1 MDRRLNTST
10 VLRPSDDDDDDDEG
24 YRGMASDETMDDA
37 PRASDE
43 AREPL
48 LKRVGASVEGTS
60 LMNHRLMKNPK
71 FRALLVESVRG
82 TRRDAT
88 RRDGELARAETDLG
102 RDDDDE
108 RTVDGVDDVFVHG
121 ETNRGTGG
129 AGAEHAE
136 RLR

>member
-1 MDRRLNTST
+1 MKSRRVEPRGVDRRYETKLKASIASRIDRSMDRRLNTSDDDRHT
-10 VLRPSDDDDDDDEG
+10 SDDDDDDDEG

-60 LMNHRLMKNPK
+60 MMNHRLMKNPK

-88 RRDGELARAETDLG
+88 RRDATVNSHAR
-102 RDDDDE
+102 
-108 RTVDGVDDVFVHG
+108 
-121 ETNRGTGG
+121 
-129 AGAEHAE
+129 
-136 RLR
+136 RLT

>member
-1 MDRRLNTST
+1 MKRNSKRRSHRASIDRWIDGST
-10 VLRPSDDDDDDDEG
+10 PRMTTTTTRHTSDDDDDDDEG

-60 LMNHRLMKNPK
+60 MMNHRLMKNPK

-88 RRDGELARAETDLG
+88 RRDATVNSHAR
-102 RDDDDE
+102 
-108 RTVDGVDDVFVHG
+108 
-121 ETNRGTGG
+121 
-129 AGAEHAE
+129 
-136 RLR
+136 RLT

>member
-1 MDRRLNTST
+1 
-10 VLRPSDDDDDDDEG
+10 
-24 YRGMASDETMDDA
+24 MASDETMDDA
-37 PRASDE
+37 PGASDE

-88 RRDGELARAETDLG
+88 VNSHARRLT
-102 RDDDDE
+102 
-108 RTVDGVDDVFVHG
+108 
-121 ETNRGTGG
+121 
-129 AGAEHAE
+129 
-136 RLR
+136 

>member
-1 MDRRLNTST
+1 MKSRRVEPRGVDRRYETKLKASIASRIDRSMDRRLNTST

-88 RRDGELARAETDLG
+88 RRDATVNSHAR
-102 RDDDDE
+102 
-108 RTVDGVDDVFVHG
+108 
-121 ETNRGTGG
+121 
-129 AGAEHAE
+129 
-136 RLR
+136 RLT

>member
-1 MDRRLNTST
+1 MKSRRVEPRGVDRRYETKLKASIASRIDRSMDRRLNTLT
-10 VLRPSDDDDDDDEG
+10 TRHTSDDDDDDDEG

-88 RRDGELARAETDLG
+88 RRDATVNSHAR
-102 RDDDDE
+102 
-108 RTVDGVDDVFVHG
+108 
-121 ETNRGTGG
+121 
-129 AGAEHAE
+129 
-136 RLR
+136 RLT

>member
-1 MDRRLNTST
+1 MKRNSKRRSHRASIDRWIDGST
-10 VLRPSDDDDDDDEG
+10 PFIYSSDDDDDDDEG

-37 PRASDE
+37 PGASDE

-48 LKRVGASVEGTS
+48 LKRVGATVEGTS

-88 RRDGELARAETDLG
+88 RRDATVNSHAR
-102 RDDDDE
+102 
-108 RTVDGVDDVFVHG
+108 
-121 ETNRGTGG
+121 
-129 AGAEHAE
+129 
-136 RLR
+136 RLT

>member
-1 MDRRLNTST
+1 MKRNSKRRSHRASIDRWIDGSTPRSSSSSHTSDDDGST
-10 VLRPSDDDDDDDEG
+10 PRTWTRHTSDDDDDDDDEG

-60 LMNHRLMKNPK
+60 MMNHRLMKNPK

-88 RRDGELARAETDLG
+88 RRDATVNSHAR
-102 RDDDDE
+102 
-108 RTVDGVDDVFVHG
+108 
-121 ETNRGTGG
+121 
-129 AGAEHAE
+129 
-136 RLR
+136 RLT

>member
-1 MDRRLNTST
+1 MKSRRVEPRGVDRRYETKLKASIASRIDRSMDRRLNTSK
-10 VLRPSDDDDDDDEG
+10 VLSRRFRRRHDDDEG

-37 PRASDE
+37 PGASDE

-88 RRDGELARAETDLG
+88 RRDATVNSHAR
-102 RDDDDE
+102 
-108 RTVDGVDDVFVHG
+108 
-121 ETNRGTGG
+121 
-129 AGAEHAE
+129 
-136 RLR
+136 RLT

>member
-1 MDRRLNTST
+1 MKRNSKRRSHRASIDRWIDGST
-10 VLRPSDDDDDDDEG
+10 PRRSSDDDDDDDEG

-37 PRASDE
+37 NE

-60 LMNHRLMKNPK
+60 MMNHRLMKNPK

-88 RRDGELARAETDLG
+88 RR
-102 RDDDDE
+102 
-108 RTVDGVDDVFVHG
+108 
-121 ETNRGTGG
+121 
-129 AGAEHAE
+129 
-136 RLR
+136 

>member
-1 MDRRLNTST
+1 MKSRRVEPRGVDRRYETKLKASIASRIDRSMDRRLNTSK
-10 VLRPSDDDDDDDEG
+10 VLSRRFRRRHDDDEG

-37 PRASDE
+37 QRASDE

-88 RRDGELARAETDLG
+88 RRDATVNSHAR
-102 RDDDDE
+102 
-108 RTVDGVDDVFVHG
+108 
-121 ETNRGTGG
+121 
-129 AGAEHAE
+129 
-136 RLR
+136 RLT

>member
-10 VLRPSDDDDDDDEG
+10 VLSRPSDDDDDDDEG

-37 PRASDE
+37 PGASDE

-88 RRDGELARAETDLG
+88 RRDATVNSHAR
-102 RDDDDE
+102 
-108 RTVDGVDDVFVHG
+108 
-121 ETNRGTGG
+121 
-129 AGAEHAE
+129 
-136 RLR
+136 RLT

>member
-1 MDRRLNTST
+1 
-10 VLRPSDDDDDDDEG
+10 
-24 YRGMASDETMDDA
+24 MASDETMDDA
-37 PRASDE
+37 PRASDIASDE

-88 RRDGELARAETDLG
+88 RRDATVNSHAR
-102 RDDDDE
+102 
-108 RTVDGVDDVFVHG
+108 
-121 ETNRGTGG
+121 
-129 AGAEHAE
+129 
-136 RLR
+136 RLT

>member
-1 MDRRLNTST
+1 MDRRLNTSM
-10 VLRPSDDDDDDDEG
+10 VSRRRCSDDDDDDDEG

-37 PRASDE
+37 PGASDE

-88 RRDGELARAETDLG
+88 RRDATVNSHAR
-102 RDDDDE
+102 
-108 RTVDGVDDVFVHG
+108 
-121 ETNRGTGG
+121 
-129 AGAEHAE
+129 
-136 RLR
+136 RLT

>member
-1 MDRRLNTST
+1 MDRRLNTSK
-10 VLRPSDDDDDDDEG
+10 VLSRRFRRRHDDDEG

-37 PRASDE
+37 QRASDE

-88 RRDGELARAETDLG
+88 RRDATVNSHAR
-102 RDDDDE
+102 
-108 RTVDGVDDVFVHG
+108 
-121 ETNRGTGG
+121 
-129 AGAEHAE
+129 
-136 RLR
+136 RLT

>member
-1 MDRRLNTST
+1 M
-10 VLRPSDDDDDDDEG
+10 PSDDDDDDEG

-37 PRASDE
+37 PRASSDE

-88 RRDGELARAETDLG
+88 RRDATR
-102 RDDDDE
+102 R
-108 RTVDGVDDVFVHG
+108 
-121 ETNRGTGG
+121 
-129 AGAEHAE
+129 
-136 RLR
+136 

>member
-1 MDRRLNTST
+1 MDRRLNTSK
-10 VLRPSDDDDDDDEG
+10 VLSRRFRRRHDDDEG

-37 PRASDE
+37 PRASSDE

-88 RRDGELARAETDLG
+88 RRDATR
-102 RDDDDE
+102 R
-108 RTVDGVDDVFVHG
+108 
-121 ETNRGTGG
+121 
-129 AGAEHAE
+129 
-136 RLR
+136 

>member
-1 MDRRLNTST
+1 MKSRRVEPRGVDRRYETKVKASIASRIDRSMDRRLNTLS
-10 VLRPSDDDDDDDEG
+10 RRGPSDDDDDDEG

-37 PRASDE
+37 PGASDE

-88 RRDGELARAETDLG
+88 RRDATR
-102 RDDDDE
+102 R
-108 RTVDGVDDVFVHG
+108 
-121 ETNRGTGG
+121 
-129 AGAEHAE
+129 
-136 RLR
+136 

>member
-88 RRDGELARAETDLG
+88 RRDATVNSHAR
-102 RDDDDE
+102 
-108 RTVDGVDDVFVHG
+108 
-121 ETNRGTGG
+121 
-129 AGAEHAE
+129 
-136 RLR
+136 RLT

>member
-1 MDRRLNTST
+1 
-10 VLRPSDDDDDDDEG
+10 
-24 YRGMASDETMDDA
+24 MASDETMDDA
-37 PRASDE
+37 PGASDE

-82 TRRDAT
+82 T

>member
-1 MDRRLNTST
+1 MKSRRVEPRGVDRRYETKLKASIASRIDRSMDRRLNTST

-88 RRDGELARAETDLG
+88 RRDATR
-102 RDDDDE
+102 R
-108 RTVDGVDDVFVHG
+108 
-121 ETNRGTGG
+121 
-129 AGAEHAE
+129 
-136 RLR
+136 

>member
-1 MDRRLNTST
+1 MKRNSKRRSHRASIDRWIDGST
-10 VLRPSDDDDDDDEG
+10 PRTRRDTSDDDDDDDEG

-60 LMNHRLMKNPK
+60 MMNHRLMKNPK

-88 RRDGELARAETDLG
+88 RRDATVNSHAR
-102 RDDDDE
+102 
-108 RTVDGVDDVFVHG
+108 
-121 ETNRGTGG
+121 
-129 AGAEHAE
+129 
-136 RLR
+136 RLT

>member
-1 MDRRLNTST
+1 MKRNSKRRSHRASIDRWIDGST
-10 VLRPSDDDDDDDEG
+10 PCESSDDDDDDDEG

-37 PRASDE
+37 PGASDE

-88 RRDGELARAETDLG
+88 RRDATVNSHAR
-102 RDDDDE
+102 
-108 RTVDGVDDVFVHG
+108 
-121 ETNRGTGG
+121 
-129 AGAEHAE
+129 
-136 RLR
+136 RLT

>member
-1 MDRRLNTST
+1 MKSRRVEPRGVDRRYETKLKASIASRIDRSMDRRLNTSDGMT
-10 VLRPSDDDDDDDEG
+10 TRHTSDDDDDDDEG

-60 LMNHRLMKNPK
+60 MMNHRLMKNPK

-88 RRDGELARAETDLG
+88 RRDATVNSHAR
-102 RDDDDE
+102 
-108 RTVDGVDDVFVHG
+108 
-121 ETNRGTGG
+121 
-129 AGAEHAE
+129 
-136 RLR
+136 RLT

>member
-1 MDRRLNTST
+1 MKSRRVEPRGVDRRYETKLKASIASRIDRSMDRRLNTLT
-10 VLRPSDDDDDDDEG
+10 TRHTSDDDDDDDEG

-37 PRASDE
+37 PGASDE

-88 RRDGELARAETDLG
+88 RRDATVNSHAR
-102 RDDDDE
+102 
-108 RTVDGVDDVFVHG
+108 
-121 ETNRGTGG
+121 
-129 AGAEHAE
+129 
-136 RLR
+136 RLT

>member
-1 MDRRLNTST
+1 MKRNSKRRSHRASIDRWIDGST
-10 VLRPSDDDDDDDEG
+10 PSSSPSDDDDDDDDEG

-37 PRASDE
+37 PGASDE

-88 RRDGELARAETDLG
+88 RRDATVNSHAR
-102 RDDDDE
+102 
-108 RTVDGVDDVFVHG
+108 
-121 ETNRGTGG
+121 
-129 AGAEHAE
+129 
-136 RLR
+136 RLT

>member
-1 MDRRLNTST
+1 MKSRRVEPRGVDRRYETKLKASIASRIDRSMDRRLNT
-10 VLRPSDDDDDDDEG
+10 LPQPPFDDDDDDDEG

-88 RRDGELARAETDLG
+88 RRDATVNSHAR
-102 RDDDDE
+102 
-108 RTVDGVDDVFVHG
+108 
-121 ETNRGTGG
+121 
-129 AGAEHAE
+129 
-136 RLR
+136 RLT

>member
-1 MDRRLNTST
+1 MKSRRVEPRGVDRRYETKLKASIASRIDRSMDRRLNTLT
-10 VLRPSDDDDDDDEG
+10 TRHTSDDDDDDDEG

-60 LMNHRLMKNPK
+60 MMNHRLMKNPK

-88 RRDGELARAETDLG
+88 RRDATVNSHAR
-102 RDDDDE
+102 
-108 RTVDGVDDVFVHG
+108 
-121 ETNRGTGG
+121 
-129 AGAEHAE
+129 
-136 RLR
+136 RLT